1 MTNQIYLT
9 PGANE
14 TLQSL
19 ELISDQ
25 QLEGLRTA
33 IDSLGQSIPR
43 ESRIVFADDTP
54 SGGLRELDRSGWR
67 ILFRYDPKQNAVMV
81 ADIRAKD
88 FIVAK
93 SQADNELAA
102 AS

>member
-33 IDSLGQSIPR
+33 IDSLGQSIPQ
-43 ESRIVFADDTP
+43 ESRIVYADSTP
-54 SGGLRELDRSGWR
+54 SGGLRELERNGWR
-67 ILFRYDPKQNAVMV
+67 IFFRYDPEQNAVMV
-81 ADIRAKD
+81 ADIRA
-88 FIVAK
+88 
-93 SQADNELAA
+93 NELAA